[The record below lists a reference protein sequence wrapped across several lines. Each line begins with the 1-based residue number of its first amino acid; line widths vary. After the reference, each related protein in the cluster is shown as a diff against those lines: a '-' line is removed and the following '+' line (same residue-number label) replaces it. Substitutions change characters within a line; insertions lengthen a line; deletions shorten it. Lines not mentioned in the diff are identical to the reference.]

1 MCQDIVMLVCCI
13 VLMAL
18 GIAPLVKVIID
29 IVGEFINDAKSET
42 DKTNRKSA
50 KRCKE

>member
-1 MCQDIVMLVCCI
+1 MWQEIVMLVCCI

-18 GIAPLVKVIID
+18 GIAPLVRVIID
-29 IVGEFINDAKSET
+29 IVGEVIKDAKSET
-42 DKTNRKSA
+42 DTTNRKSA